1 MKYLKRSSILVGVS
15 AVLAVTVPA
24 NAQTAQSCV
33 APAYE
38 RFLSEIDKIKKP
50 FVQKGIDYLNAYGWI
65 EATRACFAH
74 TTYPASKQQEAT
86 DFKGSI
92 ERLSKN
98 IGAAIRTNTAPTIYG
113 KAIGAGGTIVFAP
126 KAPPSGARSGMV
138 AVTGMVALAT
148 TSGTTATTSGSAAF
162 MLTLEQRAKLQ
173 RFLLNNGHYS
183 GEIDGV
189 LGAASYAAIK
199 RYQRAKGWRQTGVLS
214 SAQLREILLG
224 G

>member
-1 MKYLKRSSILVGVS
+1 MSEHEKMKY
-15 AVLAVTVPA
+15 TV
-24 NAQTAQSCV
+24 
-33 APAYE
+33 
-38 RFLSEIDKIKKP
+38 R
-50 FVQKGIDYLNAYGWI
+50 QKGIGKLNGCGRIA
-65 EATRACFAH
+65 ATSGCCAH
-74 TTYPASKQQEAT
+74 TSSPASKQQEGT

-113 KAIGAGGTIVFAP
+113 NAIGAGGTIFIAP

-148 TSGTTATTSGSAAF
+148 TSGTTATTDGSAAF
-162 MLTLEQRAKLQ
+162 MLNLEQRAKLQ